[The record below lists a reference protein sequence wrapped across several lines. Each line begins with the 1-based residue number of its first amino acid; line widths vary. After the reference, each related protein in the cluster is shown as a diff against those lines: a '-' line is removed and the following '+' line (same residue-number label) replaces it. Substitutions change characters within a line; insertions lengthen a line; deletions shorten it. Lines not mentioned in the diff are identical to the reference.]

1 MRKLFVLFVLTA
13 LPLFSLADVNQVEI
27 GGLYYNLYDAV
38 EASETEGIPASEA
51 YAEVTSSEGSSYT
64 GEITIPA
71 SVEYESKTYP
81 VTRVGNNAFSGCNDI
96 TSISFPT
103 SLRTIG
109 DYGFYDNYNLKSV
122 DLPEGLTSIGS
133 WAFGYV
139 GNSIGGVKVVLP
151 STLTSIGNNAF
162 RTNNTISVITS
173 RIQTPFEISTT
184 VFSSSSSAVLSVP
197 SGTRSVYQA
206 TTGWNSF
213 DEIYEGEIDEA
224 SDGVLNYRFSINGGT
239 ATVISGDYSEL
250 RNVTIP
256 GSVNLEGTDYA
267 VKAIGNNAFKNSS
280 LDTLIISSGVETIG
294 NQAFQYSYSLKSL
307 ELPASIRSIG
317 SNAFDNCYNL
327 QNLVIPEGVVSIG
340 NSAFIYCYGIRK
352 LELPSTLT
360 TIGNNAF
367 WNIRDL
373 TTVISRIA
381 VPFEIHQNVFA
392 ASSNG
397 SYNDAGE
404 WVETYT
410 LSKATLYVPD
420 GTKSAYQAIDG
431 WNMFAEIIEGNPKEA
446 TVDGLN
452 YFYLEGKGNAT
463 VIGRADDTMRNINIP
478 STVNIGGTD
487 YSVKSIGARAFYDI
501 SLDTVTVANG
511 VETIEEYAF
520 YDSDGINIL
529 TLPST
534 LKSIGKY
541 AFVYAYITSLVLP
554 EGLTSIGEN
563 AFRSCHRLTKVEL
576 PSSLTSIGS
585 GTFTNCE
592 NIATVISRIR
602 SPFEIS
608 KSAFARSFS
617 TNWNSETE
625 KYDSTFTASNAII
638 YVPVGTKTA
647 YQAIEGWTMFADII
661 EGEPVET
668 TVDGLNYL
676 CIVGAGTATVTGR
689 ADETLRN
696 ITIPSTIPYEGS
708 TYNVKAIAN
717 RALESCSIDTLV
729 ISEGI
734 ETIGDYAF
742 QYNYNSLK
750 SVTLP
755 SSLRTIGNYAFYYNY
770 GFNNLV
776 IPQGVETI
784 GDYAFR
790 NCSGLKRVELGSTIK
805 SIGEFAFYNLNNLK
819 TVVSRIQTPIDIKGT
834 VFCQSYN
841 TTYNSETEKYDTTYT
856 ASPATLCV
864 PVGTLAAYQAIQG
877 WTVFTDIVEGELI
890 EITSGDLAYL
900 INADRKTATV
910 IKGTNYRNLTNV
922 NIPSTFMYEDSEY
935 SVKDIDSNAFEETNI
950 TSLRI
955 GEGVLK
961 IGDYAFQN
969 CTRMSSMSLPST
981 LTSIGEAA
989 FRYCYQLSSIAIP
1002 ASLTSIGDMAFT
1014 ACTNVSSIVV
1024 AEGNTVYNSQGSNSI
1039 IETATNKLILGC
1051 KNSVIPDGVTEIGF
1065 EAFFNCQMTSM
1076 KIPSSVK
1083 TIGQEAFTSCG
1094 KLTEMILPEGVD
1106 SVSMNAFNDCYA
1118 MRTLQLPNSLR
1129 VMEYGA
1135 FGNCRGLEN
1144 VVSYIENPTDLSE
1157 EVFGNDED
1165 LYKQATLWVPKGKI
1179 ATYQEKEGW
1188 KRFTLFDELLGDIL
1202 TKPAVSYNGHYL
1214 VLTVP
1219 EAERAAIYYSSDG
1232 SEPTTLYTD
1241 TVSIYNIGVIKAIS
1255 KRFGSFTVDTTSYD
1269 IQYVFDGITAKT
1281 AVGGVLANAFEW
1293 CGTGN
1298 VEKLDIVGT
1307 LNDDD
1312 FATIR
1317 SFAKLNT
1324 LDMSAAKLP
1333 DNALPSGAFADT
1345 KLVYYTA
1352 PSTLSAVGSNIFR
1365 GCNQLAAITWNSS
1378 TVELPEDVATDVAN
1392 PNMLVY
1398 ATTLSMIPYSI
1409 KNVVING
1416 VANNILLADST
1427 GNNNFYCPESFL
1439 ARRISYTH
1447 NYQQKT
1453 SIGKSQGWETI
1464 ALPFTVAKITHEKNG
1479 ELTPVAVEDAA
1490 KPFWLYELG
1499 ENGME
1504 AATQIRANIPYLIC
1518 MPNDDAYGDEY
1529 IQGGRVTFTAQNVQI
1544 STSRGIT
1551 VTQGDRRFVPTYQR
1565 VDASADVY
1573 VLNVGQEVDG
1583 NAEGSVF
1590 VANLREVRP
1599 FEAYSIH
1606 TVNRSRIISVSSLGG
1621 GDATGISNPQLGG
1634 ESANEIVKVYTL
1646 SGIFLKQGPRGDV
1659 LRSLPKGV
1667 YIINGKKV
1675 IK

>member
-1 MRKLFVLFVLTA
+1 MRKLFVLLIISLLPFA
-13 LPLFSLADVNQVEI
+13 LSAQSVEVD
-27 GGLYYNLYDAV
+27 GLWYNLNDA
-38 EASETEGIPASEA
+38 AAT
-51 YAEVTSSEGSSYT
+51 AEVTSSGGSAYT
-64 GEITIPA
+64 GKITVPTTVT
-71 SVEYESKTYP
+71 SEGVTYN
-81 VTRVGNNAFSGCNDI
+81 V
-96 TSISFPT
+96 
-103 SLRTIG
+103 
-109 DYGFYDNYNLKSV
+109 K
-122 DLPEGLTSIGS
+122 SIGARS
-133 WAFGYV
+133 F
-139 GNSIGGVKVVLP
+139 N
-151 STLTSIGNNAF
+151 
-162 RTNNTISVITS
+162 
-173 RIQTPFEISTT
+173 
-184 VFSSSSSAVLSVP
+184 SSS
-197 SGTRSVYQA
+197 
-206 TTGWNSF
+206 
-213 DEIYEGEIDEA
+213 ID
-224 SDGVLNYRFSINGGT
+224 
-239 ATVISGDYSEL
+239 TV
-250 RNVTIP
+250 
-256 GSVNLEGTDYA
+256 
-267 VKAIGNNAFKNSS
+267 
-280 LDTLIISSGVETIG
+280 IISSGVETIG
-294 NQAFQYSYSLKSL
+294 ENAFSSCSSLKKVDIPSTL
-307 ELPASIRSIG
+307 TSIG
-317 SNAFDNCYNL
+317 KMAFYNL
-327 QNLVIPEGVVSIG
+327 NSLKTVVSRVESPLEISGTVFCSSYRTTNYNSETAQYDTIFTASPAKLYVPVSKKSAYQAIEGWTMFADIVEGDPKETTIDGLNYLCIVGSGIATVTGRADDTMRNISIPSTIPYDGSTYNVKSIDARAFYDMSLDTVTIASGVETIEEYAFWDSDGINLLTLPSTLKTIG
-340 NSAFIYCYGIRK
+340 NSAFTYGYFTSLVLPEGLVSIGEGVFVSCNR
-352 LELPSTLT
+352 LTRVELPSTLES
-360 TIGNNAF
+360 IGKDSF
-367 WNIRDL
+367 RGL
-373 TTVISRIA
+373 GSLKTVISRIQTPIRISRT
-381 VPFEIHQNVFA
+381 VFCESYSLQNWD
-392 ASSNG
+392 S
-397 SYNDAGE
+397 
-404 WVETYT
+404 ETGKYDTIYT
-410 LSKATLYVPD
+410 TSKATLYVPD
-420 GTKSAYQAIDG
+420 NTKTAYQTIEG
-431 WNMFAEIIEGNPKEA
+431 WNMFADIVEGNPKEA

-463 VIGRADDTMRNINIP
+463 VIGRADDNLKNITIP
-478 STVNIGGTD
+478 TTVPIDGSTYN
-487 YSVKSIGARAFYDI
+487 VKAIADRALASCYIDTLII
-501 SLDTVTVANG
+501 SEG
-511 VETIEEYAF
+511 VETIGDYAFQNNYYMKLLTLPTSLRSIGKYAF
-520 YDSDGINIL
+520 YNCHDL
-529 TLPST
+529 TELLITQGVETIGEWAFNSCSSLKKIELPST
-534 LKSIGKY
+534 LKSIGQH
-541 AFVYAYITSLVLP
+541 
-554 EGLTSIGEN
+554 
-563 AFRSCHRLTKVEL
+563 AFRGLGNA
-576 PSSLTSIGS
+576 TS
-585 GTFTNCE
+585 
-592 NIATVISRIR
+592 VISRIQT
-602 SPFEIS
+602 PFEI
-608 KSAFARSFS
+608 KGTVFCESFS
-617 TNWNSETE
+617 EENWDSETQT
-625 KYDSTFTASNAII
+625 YDSIYTASKATL
-638 YVPVGTKTA
+638 YVPIGTKTA
-647 YQAIEGWTMFADII
+647 YQDIEGWRMFANII
-661 EGEPVET
+661 EGDPQET

-776 IPQGVETI
+776 IPQGVESI

-834 VFCQSYN
+834 VFCQSYRTN
-841 TTYNSETEKYDTTYT
+841 WNSDTQQYDTTYT

-969 CTRMSSMSLPST
+969 CMRMSSMSLPST

-1232 SEPTTLYTD
+1232 SEPTTLYSD
-1241 TVSIYNIGVIKAIS
+1241 TVTIYNIGVIKAIS

-1529 IQGGRVTFTAQNVQI
+1529 IQGGRVTFSAQNVQI
-1544 STSRGIT
+1544 STSRGVT
-1551 VTQGDRRFVPTYQR
+1551 VSQVGRRFVPTYQR
-1565 VDASADVY
+1565 VEASADVY
-1573 VLNVGQEVDG
+1573 ALNVGQAIDG
-1583 NAEGSVF
+1583 NAEGSAF
-1590 VANLREVRP
+1590 ISNLREVRP
-1599 FEAYSIH
+1599 FEAYSVH
-1606 TVNRSRIISVSSLGG
+1606 TAIGSRIIGVSSLGG

-1634 ESANEIVKVYTL
+1634 ESASEIVKVYTL
-1646 SGIFLKQGPRGDV
+1646 SGIFLKQGPHGDV